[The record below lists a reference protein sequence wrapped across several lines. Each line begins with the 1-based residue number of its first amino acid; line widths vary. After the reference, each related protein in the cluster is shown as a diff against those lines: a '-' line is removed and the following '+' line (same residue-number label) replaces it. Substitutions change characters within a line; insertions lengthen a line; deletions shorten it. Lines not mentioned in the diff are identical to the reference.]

1 VRKDHA
7 LSGTVHGVVRY
18 PSSLNLIFAI
28 LLQTTVL
35 WQCWKARELCR
46 RCVQV
51 SDLGLRM
58 AIIMHGGLVSPAE
71 NRGGHESSGLCH
83 RVLNGCLV

>member
-1 VRKDHA
+1 MLR
-7 LSGTVHGVVRY
+7 LRG
-18 PSSLNLIFAI
+18 SLNLIFAT
-28 LLQTTVL
+28 LLQTTRAKTLL

-51 SDLGLRM
+51 SDLELRM
-58 AIIMHGGLVSPAE
+58 ASIMHGRLVSPAE
-71 NRGGHESSGLCH
+71 NRRGHESSGLCH